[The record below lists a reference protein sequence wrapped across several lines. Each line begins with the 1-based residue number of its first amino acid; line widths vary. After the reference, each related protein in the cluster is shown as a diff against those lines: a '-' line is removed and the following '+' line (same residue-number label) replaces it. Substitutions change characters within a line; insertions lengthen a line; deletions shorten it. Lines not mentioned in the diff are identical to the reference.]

1 MNFLLSRAG
10 VAASATQ
17 SPPSKAAI
25 KRTKQDGG
33 VAFLSNVLAL
43 KNAGQV
49 AVTKAVAQH

>member
-1 MNFLLSRAG
+1 MIFLLSRAG

-17 SPPSKAAI
+17 SPPPKAAG
-25 KRTKQDGG
+25 KRSEQDGG
-33 VAFLSNVLAL
+33 VAFLSNFLAL